1 MKKFTKSDL
10 REGDIVMYKNGQI
23 RFVKQDL
30 LLDEE
35 RFNSNGLI
43 FYDEE
48 LRHNSNE
55 TLNIVEVFRSIWKRE
70 EPTITSI
77 ERVLLENVE
86 KKYKYIAR
94 DHDLAL
100 FIFGESPTKE
110 NMMWFRKPDSYVASF
125 TVYGHL
131 FPMVKWEDKEPW
143 LIEDLLKLQTKE
155 DK

>member
-1 MKKFTKSDL
+1 MKKVTKSDL
-10 REGDIVMYKNGQI
+10 RDGDVVMYDNGEM
-23 RFVKQDL
+23 RTVKGTSLFDCFEPGSDL
-30 LLDEE
+30 
-35 RFNSNGLI
+35 SY
-43 FYDEE
+43 YDEN
-48 LRHNSNE
+48 LRHDRTE
-55 TLNIVEVFRSIWKRE
+55 KLNIVEVFRSIWKRE

-110 NMMWFRKPDSYVASF
+110 NMMWLRKPDSYVASF

-131 FPMVKWEDKEPW
+131 FPMVKWEDEEPW
-143 LIEDLLKLQTKE
+143 LIEDLLKLPVKE